1 MEDEEGDFATY
12 SLYEEIVSEVLAGRT
27 EGHKC
32 PVCVEGELDCSADDM
47 HVMLKCKKCGRF
59 FEGMLA

>member
-1 MEDEEGDFATY
+1 MDDDLPVDALSQYED
-12 SLYEEIVSEVLAGRT
+12 IVNEVLAGRT

-32 PVCVEGELDCSADDM
+32 PVCTEGELDCSFDE
-47 HVMLKCKKCGRF
+47 VTVRIKCRKCGRF